1 MKEYP
6 FVSIIILSYNGH
18 VYLKDC
24 LNSVLDQDY
33 PREAYEIIVADNA
46 SKDNSV
52 DLVRSLYGEDVE
64 IVEFGRNHGFA
75 KGNNLAVEYAK
86 GNLLVFLNQDTI
98 VHKLW
103 LGELV
108 RGLEEAGFIKH
119 DYTSYSPLSK
129 VTDLHLSE
137 VIVRLYLVDLSSD
150 LVICYRVGL
159 KGQMDND
166 DTNTIFRLG
175 LDTIWSDIRKVWC
188 GRSKL

>member
-1 MKEYP
+1 MSITEKINEKRVWSKT
-6 FVSIIILSYNGH
+6 FVLSYDLLPIEDR
-18 VYLKDC
+18 YTSL
-24 LNSVLDQDY
+24 VL
-33 PREAYEIIVADNA
+33 
-46 SKDNSV
+46 
-52 DLVRSLYGEDVE
+52 
-64 IVEFGRNHGFA
+64 
-75 KGNNLAVEYAK
+75 
-86 GNLLVFLNQDTI
+86 
-98 VHKLW
+98 
-103 LGELV
+103 
-108 RGLEEAGFIKH
+108 GLEEAGFIKH